1 MTKKKTTD
9 QPGGY
14 VEALRELEEI
24 IRFVEST
31 NVDIDVLEE
40 KLKRA
45 STLITWCNERIDAT
59 ETVVETII
67 ADFKITGNDDAEF
80 DGDDDEEDE
89 DFDEDDEDDFDEDDE
104 DDE

>member
-24 IRFVEST
+24 IKFVEST

-45 STLITWCNERIDAT
+45 STLISWCNERIDAT

-67 ADFKITGNDDAEF
+67 ADFKIIGREDVDVDE
-80 DGDDDEEDE
+80 DDDEDDEDFDEEDDEEE
-89 DFDEDDEDDFDEDDE
+89 DFDEDDE
-104 DDE
+104 